1 MQLCEASKSE
11 QLKTS
16 FLVLRAQ
23 VGDDS
28 AFATLYEQFS
38 RRTLRLINGLLKS
51 DEAQDLNQEVWL
63 TVYKRIASLE
73 DTLRFRTWLFQITR
87 NRALDHFR
95 RTKRLDEFYDILNS
109 DSEEVTADTIEI
121 LEVQNHE
128 TIEKILEKLS
138 PKLREA
144 IVLNYFEGMD
154 YEEMALILGVSLG
167 TVKSRIYNAKKSIKT
182 FITK

>member
-1 MQLCEASKSE
+1 MQQGLSSKSE

-28 AFATLYEQFS
+28 AFAELYRKFGS
-38 RRTLRLINGLLKS
+38 RTLRLLSGLLKS

-63 TVYKRIASLE
+63 TVYRRIASLE
-73 DTLRFRTWLFQITR
+73 DALRFRTWLFQISR

-95 RTKRLDEFYDILNS
+95 STKRLDELQDILNT
-109 DSEEVTADTIEI
+109 DSEEATLHTDDV
-121 LEVQNHE
+121 LEVQSRDL
-128 TIEKILEKLS
+128 IERVLEKLS
-138 PKLREA
+138 PRLREA

-167 TVKSRIYNAKKSIKT
+167 TVKSRIYNAKKSIRT